1 MTYPRDEHID
11 LLDTPE
17 KRRAYLLEWQRTC
30 DDIMAK
36 AASIVFRAANDKQ
49 PWPLV
54 GDGDE

>member
-17 KRRAYLLEWQRTC
+17 KRRRSLQEWQRTC
-30 DDIMAK
+30 DAIMAR
-36 AASIVFRAANDKQ
+36 ASAIVFRAANDRH
-49 PWPLV
+49 PWPLE